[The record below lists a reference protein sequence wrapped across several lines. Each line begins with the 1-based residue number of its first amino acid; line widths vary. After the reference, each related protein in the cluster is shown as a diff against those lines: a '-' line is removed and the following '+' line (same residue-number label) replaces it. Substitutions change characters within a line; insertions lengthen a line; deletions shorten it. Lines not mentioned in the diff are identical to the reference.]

1 MKNTPINYGKN
12 GTIAI
17 AGENIRRPERFE
29 AYARKMKAMEIKNRK
44 KAASIER
51 EEALLNK

>member
-12 GTIAI
+12 GFIAI

-29 AYARKMKAMEIKNRK
+29 AYARKMKAMEIENKK
-44 KAASIER
+44 KAVANER
-51 EEALLNK
+51 EEILLNK